1 MNFSKDLSHDL
12 LKKSNTAH
20 RLYEANSLAAGE
32 DSSDSTLFYELAVRT
47 TTAQM
52 AFLEHTRVKH
62 MLLKSTFESFQ

>member
-1 MNFSKDLSHDL
+1 MNFFKDLSHDL

-32 DSSDSTLFYELAVRT
+32 DSSDSALFYELAVRT